1 MNFPPCLLQVW
12 LTNLEHIREHRLGGL
27 PSDANAGDGRA
38 RNAAADRNTHANKHV
53 LAAEDDAAKAKAMAA
68 AFRRNSGLGDDDD
81 DEEEEDDEDD
91 EAAALRLEAAEE
103 AREAA
108 ELEALLRPPPDRGLP
123 LRRDTAAILAVNS
136 QIPSVAPG
144 RTWAS
149 VPRPQDM
156 GSVAPSDPYRH
167 FKPHAPPGRDALP
180 APPPGWRRLLSC
192 EPEDVDPLT
201 FGDTSNRNG
210 SSSSGSATRHLHIM
224 VDRLAMSD
232 VAEAFAANSDAEA
245 SDWARAEQLRN
256 DANGTT
262 AVRGETSPD
271 WAAATRAVAANN
283 TATVGYCGY
292 ESEGGEA
299 ELEAKQ
305 DEDAA
310 FGAPAW
316 RGRPGWRTGGR
327 GSKEHPALWRI
338 TAYDR
343 SNGAQGR
350 CVVPERV
357 AKRAVAAAAAQGLHV
372 CRALQPQAAAAG
384 TSADA
389 GSIVEESAVDAVAAE
404 DASHEGN
411 PWYWRGAR
419 SDGPVHVQAVR
430 MSVARELEPL
440 GAQRVAQARARDR
453 ERSLLRTPEV
463 VEASAGG
470 GGAVANDANN
480 IRGIEGSGGG
490 PALPRPP
497 PLSSSVAFQR
507 WERGDRGPAK
517 RGFLLQLSLA
527 QYAAGMTP
535 VVVVARLLPLRQ
547 HVPKEEAT
555 LKPQWS
561 QAHFS
566 VADVKARLGLVDAP
580 VRDLAWWLP
589 SSGNVGTEE
598 WTRLAS
604 HLRVRISPDAVEQR
618 QEAAAKLA
626 ADAAQAVKTVKK
638 EAQRADSRKKAGVR
652 QAAGAYENVTNA
664 HRTLAASQMPEAYGD
679 EVEVGLGG
687 SDEPLDDPMAW
698 GYGGAM
704 PPPFDPSCADA
715 AALLLPLLRWAP
727 LDGPLGEE
735 HAKLQLQDAM
745 AGRGD
750 GTGGEGSSGVST
762 RPVAA
767 QGRGEA
773 HACPQGAAFTL
784 AVHGLDDLKDDAPLA
799 SSDQPLPPPGTGAPA
814 ALAGGPLVPYGAPD
828 RNSNSG
834 ASLSSSSELA
844 LVASDTNHSPNNM
857 EVSSNLSEGTL
868 TGEWA
873 LAKAASTLEW
883 DRGGGTKAWHSDK
896 REATRLAAAA
906 AAATAYP
913 GPAATSALA
922 AARRAAV
929 AAEQHRAV
937 AVEAARFAATG
948 GSGGVEDIG
957 GDLWEDLS
965 EWDPDAVPLSMLA
978 SGLAA
983 QGCMLQVP
991 GTTVVPASRARP
1003 GMWFQYAPVL
1013 AGGALPTPEVTRVV
1027 AHHFRPLGGPNGPT
1041 GPNWHPGGMP
1051 ARLARAARQADGRFK
1066 HGDGKLSR
1074 ADEQAARDTWA
1085 EMCGRG
1091 ASNSVAVALTL
1102 ALDTP
1107 LLSPPLVAWVHQ
1119 CLNAPSPDDETPENG
1134 VLPFQVNA
1142 PVALR
1147 KCQVETPLDAR
1158 VSEPIAVL
1166 TAAEDPLD
1174 YAIDP
1179 VDPNAA
1185 AKSGGDGLDDYD
1197 EDDGLD
1203 GAGSLASTSV
1213 ASTTTGA
1220 RLENQSVKTKN
1231 TNSQRRK
1238 GNKSAAGGQTLVGHR
1253 RHWTWRHFPSG
1264 MRHVLTLPL
1273 MFPDPVVAP
1282 RLFGLT
1288 SRGALPNAAKCG
1300 ESHRWCSSE
1309 ACRKS
1314 LTRLRDASDY
1324 AKLAQAQGHHGF
1336 SDPGLFT
1343 AHLRAAAATL
1353 AMDEVIAFIEG
1364 SKLNIDLRDG
1374 NTTVDQLRVLTLEGA
1389 RARGWPEGDSG
1400 RLLTKLAEIR
1410 HRTANETSW
1419 SVELYQISLGGLKA
1433 FEAWQEVMEATR
1445 EAEAKEAAKQA
1456 KLEAAQKIVEAKRQ
1470 LQRDIANEEI
1480 RLKMGL
1486 KPTAALPG
1494 HPGHGKNGGQFVGGS
1509 TGSGSIAARRAAQQG
1524 LTLQEQ
1530 QQQGGGGGGGGSSK
1544 HSRPTVPLLG
1554 NEAFPSNDPASPL
1567 SLSSSDGGGR
1577 TVGIGGK
1584 SGGGGGGGGGTRA
1597 VSHSFND
1604 AADNDLEV
1612 DENDDIPEAP
1622 LDEDSLIRELAGD
1635 PRLLRLLADQLG
1647 LPPQIIDELALAAD
1661 EEEVAVAHAK
1671 DEAAAAAAIAR
1682 KRGGH
1687 QHLAED
1693 DGDNAANGGATNGD
1707 DADLH
1712 DPSLPGYLLGPEL
1725 EPLRDPAALR
1735 AQRAKEA
1742 AAFAHKSSAHTLDEL
1757 PLLADLLTEDEEY
1770 DRDAAAEEAVEQD
1783 ALRRGG
1789 GAPGGGGNGAGGSG
1803 AGAGATASSGAG
1815 GSVPT
1820 LKLPKP
1826 TVVIPD
1832 AKGGG
1837 WRKLQREPTG
1847 GILGRATATHVQGP
1861 MGGSY
1866 NTCCELRVVGLVDPE
1881 EDVAYDYEAAIIAEG
1896 SESAFK
1902 VTTLFVSDVL
1912 SDTMRLMEIESG
1924 RRTREDYMAGGG
1936 AYSQVA
1942 KLAGLPEGPGN
1953 TELRAVESEDVKHL
1967 SPEARLLLEE
1977 DRGDQLEAKAT
1988 QEEKLLMAAKN
1999 ANYDGVVAA
2008 LDEEAYVD
2016 TEDEHGNTPLLL
2028 AAQQG
2033 SKRLLKELMRRGA
2046 TLDHQNHAG
2055 STALHFLFAY
2065 RHQELGEY
2073 MLGKGADNSILNAEG
2088 LTCYEGLHKDTVDEI

>member
-1 MNFPPCLLQVW
+1 
-12 LTNLEHIREHRLGGL
+12 LEHIREHRLGGL
-27 PSDANAGDGRA
+27 PTDANAGDGRA

-68 AFRRNSGLGDDDD
+68 AFRRNSGLAGDDDD
-81 DEEEEDDEDD
+81 EDDDDEDEDD

-144 RTWAS
+144 RTWSS

-156 GSVAPSDPYRH
+156 GTVAPSDPFRH

-192 EPEDVDPLT
+192 EPADVDPLT
-201 FGDTSNRNG
+201 SGDASNGN
-210 SSSSGSATRHLHIM
+210 SSSDGSAVRHLHIM

-232 VAEAFAANSDAEA
+232 VAEAFAANRDVEA
-245 SDWARAEQLRN
+245 SDWARSEQLRH
-256 DANGTT
+256 DANSAT
-262 AVRGETSPD
+262 AMSSTSQD
-271 WAAATRAVAANN
+271 WGAATRAADSAPNASL
-283 TATVGYCGY
+283 TIHDHSA
-292 ESEGGEA
+292 SEADVEA
-299 ELEAKQ
+299 SK

-316 RGRPGWRTGGR
+316 SGRPGWRTGGR

-343 SNGAQGR
+343 NNGAQGR

-357 AKRAVAAAAAQGLHV
+357 AKRAVAAAAAQGVHV
-372 CRALQPQAAAAG
+372 RRALQRQAAAIGAG
-384 TSADA
+384 AGAEGVAAKA
-389 GSIVEESAVDAVAAE
+389 GSAFEEEFAAVVAE
-404 DASHEGN
+404 DALHEGN
-411 PWYWRGAR
+411 PMKWRGAR
-419 SDGPVHVQAVR
+419 SDGAVHVQAVR
-430 MSVARELEPL
+430 MPVAREPEPP
-440 GAQRVAQARARDR
+440 GAARVAQVRARDR
-453 ERSLLRTPEV
+453 ERSLLQTPEV
-463 VEASAGG
+463 EEAGG
-470 GGAVANDANN
+470 GTVANGSHTDSSS
-480 IRGIEGSGGG
+480 GSGGG

-497 PLSSSVAFQR
+497 PLSSAVAFER

-527 QYAAGMTP
+527 QYAAGTTP
-535 VVVVARLLPLRQ
+535 VVVVARVLPLRK
-547 HVPKEEAT
+547 HVPKRGAMPM
-555 LKPQWS
+555 PQWS

-580 VRDLAWWLP
+580 VRDLNWWLP
-589 SSGNVGTEE
+589 ASGNVGTKE

-604 HLRVRISPDAVEQR
+604 HIRVRISPDIVAQR
-618 QEAAAKLA
+618 QAAAAKVA
-626 ADAAQAVKTVKK
+626 ADAAQAAKTVKM
-638 EAQRADSRKKAGVR
+638 EAQRAETRKKAGVR
-652 QAAGAYENVTNA
+652 QAAGACDNVTNA
-664 HRTLAASQMPEAYGD
+664 HRTLAASQVPDAYED

-687 SDEPLDDPMAW
+687 SDQPLDDPIAW

-704 PPPFDPSCADA
+704 PPPFDPACADV
-715 AALLLPLLRWAP
+715 AALLLPLLRWTP
-727 LDGPLGEE
+727 LDGLLGEE
-735 HAKLQLQDAM
+735 HARAQLQDAM
-745 AGRGD
+745 AGKGD

-784 AVHGLDDLKDDAPLA
+784 SVHGLDDLKDDDAPMS
-799 SSDQPLPPPGTGAPA
+799 SSDQPLPPPGAGAHA
-814 ALAGGPLVPYGAPD
+814 ALAGGPLVPFGAPD
-828 RNSNSG
+828 SNNVGDPSG
-834 ASLSSSSELA
+834 VGGSLSITTSSDLT
-844 LVASDTNHSPNNM
+844 LVATEANGSANT
-857 EVSSNLSEGTL
+857 EVSGSALEGTL

-873 LAKAASTLEW
+873 VATAAATLEW

-913 GPAATSALA
+913 GPVATSALA

-929 AAEQHRAV
+929 AAEEHRAA
-937 AVEAARFAATG
+937 AVQAARFD
-948 GSGGVEDIG
+948 SNGGVEDIG

-1003 GMWFQYAPVL
+1003 GMWFQYTPVL
-1013 AGGALPTPEVTRVV
+1013 AGGALPTPELTRVI

-1074 ADEQAARDTWA
+1074 ADEQAARETWA

-1119 CLNAPSPDDETPENG
+1119 CLNAPSPDDESPGNG

-1142 PVALR
+1142 PVAVR

-1179 VDPNAA
+1179 ADPNAA
-1185 AKSGGDGLDDYD
+1185 AKSDGDDGLDYD
-1197 EDDGLD
+1197 EDDALD
-1203 GAGSLASTSV
+1203 GDNSLASTSV

-1231 TNSQRRK
+1231 TSSSSSSQRRK
-1238 GNKSAAGGQTLVGHR
+1238 GSKAAAGGQTLVGHR
-1253 RHWTWRHFPSG
+1253 RYWTWRHFPSG

-1273 MFPDPVVAP
+1273 IFPDPVVAP
-1282 RLFGLT
+1282 RMFGLT

-1314 LTRLRDASDY
+1314 LTRPRDASDY
-1324 AKLAQAQGHHGF
+1324 AKLAQAQNHCGF

-1353 AMDEVIAFIEG
+1353 AMDEAIAFIEG

-1419 SVELYQISLGGLKA
+1419 SIELYQISLGGLAA
-1433 FEAWQEVMEATR
+1433 FEAWQKVMEATR

-1456 KLEAAQKIVEAKRQ
+1456 KLEAAKKIVEAKRQ

-1494 HPGHGKNGGQFVGGS
+1494 HPGHGKNGDQLVGGS
-1509 TGSGSIAARRAAQQG
+1509 TGSGSIAAQRAAQRG
-1524 LTLQEQ
+1524 LTLQQ
-1530 QQQGGGGGGGGSSK
+1530 QQSGGGGSSK
-1544 HSRPTVPLLG
+1544 RSRPTVPLLE
-1554 NEAFPSNDPASPL
+1554 NDAFPTNNDPASPL
-1567 SLSSSDGGGR
+1567 SLGSSDGGGR
-1577 TVGIGGK
+1577 TVGQK
-1584 SGGGGGGGGGTRA
+1584 GGGGGGGGGTRA
-1597 VSHSFND
+1597 VSHTFND
-1604 AADNDLEV
+1604 NDNDLV
-1612 DENDDIPEAP
+1612 DDNDDIPEAP
-1622 LDEDSLIRELAGD
+1622 LDEESLIRELAGD

-1661 EEEVAVAHAK
+1661 EEDVAVAHAK
-1671 DEAAAAAAIAR
+1671 HEAAAAAAVAR

-1687 QHLAED
+1687 QHFAEED
-1693 DGDNAANGGATNGD
+1693 DEGGDGEAAVATSGE
-1707 DADLH
+1707 DADLYY
-1712 DPSLPGYLLGPEL
+1712 PSLPGYLLGPEL
-1725 EPLRDPAALR
+1725 DALRDPAALR

-1783 ALRRGG
+1783 ALRRGN
-1789 GAPGGGGNGAGGSG
+1789 GGGGAAGGACGGVGGSA
-1803 AGAGATASSGAG
+1803 AGGAG

-1837 WRKLQREPTG
+1837 WRKLQREPIG

-1861 MGGSY
+1861 TGGSY

-1896 SESAFK
+1896 STSAFK
-1902 VTTLFVSDVL
+1902 VNTLFVSDVL

-1953 TELRAVESEDVKHL
+1953 TEPRAIESEDVAHL

-1988 QEEKLLMAAKN
+1988 QEEKLLVAAKN
-1999 ANYDGVVAA
+1999 ANYDGVVEA

-2046 TLDHQNHAG
+2046 SLNHQNHAG